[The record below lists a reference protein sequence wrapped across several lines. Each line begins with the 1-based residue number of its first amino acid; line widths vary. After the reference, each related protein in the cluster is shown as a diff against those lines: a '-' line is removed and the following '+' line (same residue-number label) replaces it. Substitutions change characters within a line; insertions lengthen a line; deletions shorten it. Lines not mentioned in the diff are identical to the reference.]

1 MASSLGCLTDSLSQ
15 LNTSFL
21 QLQVRVMDEK
31 VDALSIALCFD
42 FDLIRLISC
51 SLNGDYSALL
61 LQFEGWSLQGQRCWE
76 ARNVKKSGEL
86 MGVDLVFLD
95 EKVKILESYLDPR
108 FYTSIGAHRL
118 NTFNHLLREGVIYES
133 SKFQNINMNDYRLT
147 ICSISRNIYI
157 TLRLYIGSG

>member
-1 MASSLGCLTDSLSQ
+1 MASSLGCLTDSLPQ

-31 VDALSIALCFD
+31 VDARSIALCFD
-42 FDLIRLISC
+42 F
-51 SLNGDYSALL
+51 ALL
-61 LQFEGWSLQGQRCWE
+61 LQFEGWLLQGQRCWE

-95 EKVKILESYLDPR
+95 KKVKILESYLDPR

-133 SKFQNINMNDYRLT
+133 SKFQNINMNGYRLT

-157 TLRLYIGSG
+157 TLILYVGSG